1 MPAVLITGTNRGIGL
16 GFVRHYAEDGWD
28 VIACCRNPSAAV
40 DLMKT
45 ADQSGGRVQIES
57 LDIADHASVDALAKK
72 YAGKPIDVLINN
84 AGVSGPRDPNREQ
97 LYRQRFGTIDYEAW
111 EDVFRINTMGPL
123 KVAEAFVDN
132 VAASEGKKIVTLSST
147 MGSIQEGTMP
157 VFLYGSSK
165 AAVNKVVAMM
175 ATDLKQRGII
185 AVIFCP
191 GHVKTELG
199 GADATVEV
207 DDSVAGMRKMIAAL
221 TLDDS
226 GSYTRYNGETVAW

>member
-72 YAGKPIDVLINN
+72 YAGKPIYVLINN